1 CAKVGHCSISY
12 CSYFHY
18 W

>member
-1 CAKVGHCSISY
+1 CAKVGHCAISY